1 MYFKLL
7 PEGYEA
13 SWQQA
18 FKNASIEEVRELID
32 LPNFDFKVFEEISSI
47 TEEQIRNRLENF

>member
-1 MYFKLL
+1 MYFNLL
-7 PEGYEA
+7 SEGYKA

-18 FKNASIEEVRELID
+18 FLNAPIKGIKELIG

-47 TEEQIRNRLENF
+47 TEEQIRNKLEN